1 MSESMKNPA
10 VAAAPAA
17 PYTEPVS
24 GERAATGRIPWWR
37 DARHVW
43 VPVAC
48 IFVIQMWSLQ
58 REIGGLRGEVAT
70 QAGEI
75 LALRAEMATLR
86 AEMATL
92 RAEMATEN
100 ARLRAELQQEMARL
114 RAELQREMAALR
126 ADLQEQIGE
135 LGQRITRLETLLEP
149 LIEDYR
155 SRNQGA
161 DSSVPGGP

>member
-17 PYTEPVS
+17 PYTETVS
-24 GERAATGRIPWWR
+24 GERAVTGRIPWWR

-48 IFVIQMWSLQ
+48 IFLIQMWSLQ

-75 LALRAEMATLR
+75 LALRAEMA
-86 AEMATL
+86 A
-92 RAEMATEN
+92 EN

-114 RAELQREMAALR
+114 RA
-126 ADLQEQIGE
+126 DLQEQIGD

-149 LIEDYR
+149 LIEEYR

>member
-86 AEMATL
+86 AEMA
-92 RAEMATEN
+92 AEN

-114 RAELQREMAALR
+114 RA
-126 ADLQEQIGE
+126 DLQEQIGD

-155 SRNQGA
+155 SRNRNA
-161 DSSVPGGP
+161 DGSVSGGP